1 MRRNIDVV
9 KPKPPPPATDDE
21 VRVLLR
27 RYHCPVPFHA
37 VRTRFLGNIATPAM
51 QAAPMET
58 VSALWGGELPAFDT
72 LDAANELI
80 GALVMGL
87 WNRLSRHQERS
98 APFRLTRVD
107 VSVTREGLAELAL
120 MRQEELDGF
129 IEGLFGANKT
139 LDFPKRAHKALG
151 VLAEIRA
158 MLEGV
163 REVASNSSKP
173 ATPADI
179 AATLGHLRE
188 FTRIAEHEMHELVLS
203 CTRARRQMLRM
214 MPATKPVLH

>member
-1 MRRNIDVV
+1 
-9 KPKPPPPATDDE
+9 
-21 VRVLLR
+21 
-27 RYHCPVPFHA
+27 
-37 VRTRFLGNIATPAM
+37 
-51 QAAPMET
+51 
-58 VSALWGGELPAFDT
+58 
-72 LDAANELI
+72 
-80 GALVMGL
+80 
-87 WNRLSRHQERS
+87 
-98 APFRLTRVD
+98 
-107 VSVTREGLAELAL
+107 

-129 IEGLFGANKT
+129 IEGLFGVHES
-139 LDFPKRAHKALG
+139 LDFPERAHKALG

-163 REVASNSSKP
+163 REVASNPSKP

>member
-1 MRRNIDVV
+1 MRRNVDVA
-9 KPKPPPPATDDE
+9 KPKPPPTATDDE
-21 VRVLLR
+21 VRALLR
-27 RYHCPVPFHA
+27 RYQCPVPFHA

-51 QAAPMET
+51 QVAPMET

-98 APFRLTRVD
+98 APFRLTRID

-139 LDFPKRAHKALG
+139 LDFPERAHKALS

-163 REVASNSSKP
+163 RDVASNPSKP

-179 AATLGHLRE
+179 AGTLGHLRE

-203 CTRARRQMLRM
+203 CTRARRQMLQM